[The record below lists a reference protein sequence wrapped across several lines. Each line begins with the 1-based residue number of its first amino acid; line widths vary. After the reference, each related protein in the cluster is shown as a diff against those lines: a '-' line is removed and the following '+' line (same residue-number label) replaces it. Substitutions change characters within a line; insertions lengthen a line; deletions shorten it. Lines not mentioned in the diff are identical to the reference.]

1 MSQTG
6 DSDRTSGSHP
16 AQEPTTTDIPAAANT
31 RFGEDEQ
38 NIVTESTPGEP
49 PEANQPSGQDSRPG
63 TPPAGSENAAAQDNT
78 NNASDSGE
86 NNADAEP
93 TTAIPAAA
101 SPSAPGT
108 SGPADAPTTIGPS
121 SAPVAPPTTVGA
133 SGPGTSVPGPGRATW
148 LLIAAA
154 VVIAVIA
161 VSAVFLGR
169 SGSDHAGGGSAGEST
184 TPAVPAAAIN
194 VPAAAKPINP
204 SVPITVSATGGHLT
218 SVTATTPDGKPLAGT
233 LSPDGLSW
241 TNTDS
246 LAFSSAYA
254 ITAEAVNSAG
264 AHTEQNFTVNTMST
278 DNISTAYANVVPAP
292 DVVANTGI
300 GVGQPMVFQFTK
312 PVSNKAEVQKHL
324 HVTVTPAQPGAWY
337 WVDDKDVHYR
347 GPNYWLPGTKIHIEA
362 DVVGL
367 DLGNGVL
374 GAENNSAD
382 YTVHDSWV
390 ARADGSTDQLTIF
403 QNGKQVNQMPMS
415 LGSPGFPSHEGPH
428 VISDKQPSIVMDSC
442 TYGTCAGQPGY
453 YRETVA
459 LDERI
464 SNDGEFVHSAPWS
477 VGQQGS
483 SNVSHGCV
491 NLSPD
496 NAQWFYDHFGV
507 GDVVEIT
514 HSGGATLPVWDTY
527 GDWELP
533 WQTWQA
539 GNANS

>member
-1 MSQTG
+1 ML
-6 DSDRTSGSHP
+6 
-16 AQEPTTTDIPAAANT
+16 AAAA
-31 RFGEDEQ
+31 
-38 NIVTESTPGEP
+38 V
-49 PEANQPSGQDSRPG
+49 
-63 TPPAGSENAAAQDNT
+63 
-78 NNASDSGE
+78 
-86 NNADAEP
+86 
-93 TTAIPAAA
+93 AI
-101 SPSAPGT
+101 
-108 SGPADAPTTIGPS
+108 
-121 SAPVAPPTTVGA
+121 
-133 SGPGTSVPGPGRATW
+133 
-148 LLIAAA
+148 
-154 VVIAVIA
+154 VVIAVG
-161 VSAVFLGR
+161 AVFLGR
-169 SGSDHAGGGSAGEST
+169 SATGHGGGSGAQENT
-184 TPAVPAAAIN
+184 TPAVPAAAID
-194 VPAAAKPINP
+194 VPDTAKPINP

-218 SVTATTPDGKPLAGT
+218 AVTATTPDGKPLAGT
-233 LSPDGLSW
+233 LSPDGKTW

-254 ITAEAVNSAG
+254 ITADAVNSAG
-264 AHTEQNFTVNTMST
+264 AHTKQNFTVNTISA
-278 DNISTAYANVVPAP
+278 DSVSTAYANVVPAP
-292 DVVANTGI
+292 DVVAATGI

-312 PVSNKAEVQKHL
+312 PVTNKAEVQKHL
-324 HVTVTPAQPGAWY
+324 HITVSPPQPGAWY

-382 YTVHDSWV
+382 YTVHDAWV
-390 ARADGSTDQLTIF
+390 AKADGSTDQLTIF
-403 QNGKQVNQMPMS
+403 DNGKQVNQMPMS

-428 VISDKQPSIVMDSC
+428 VISAKQPSIVMDSC

-453 YRETVA
+453 YNETVL

-491 NLSPD
+491 NLAPA
-496 NAQWFYDHFGV
+496 NAQWFYDHFGI

-514 HSGGATLPVWDTY
+514 NSGGPTLPVWDTY
-527 GDWELP
+527 GDWEVP